1 MNMASI
7 YFNDQLSLILNQI
20 QIDAD
25 YNVKSMKQLIKKYS
39 VIETALYQ
47 DFEYTMFIYK
57 VNDVNIMCQLNDTNI
72 ANMIVENESGYDFAY
87 VRNIIV
93 YIYKVYLTFIIYK
106 FGTNKN
112 ESYFLKVTDMIVNNI
127 KILLESIGITLDVV
141 YVDTI
146 FHTLLEEERKLIV
159 EKFNYLGVKDII
171 GTDDFEGVKIFF
183 RNKLYSYDIMADN
196 IISILLVR

>member
-1 MNMASI
+1 MASI

>member
-1 MNMASI
+1 MASI

-171 GTDDFEGVKIFF
+171 GTDDFEGAKIFF